1 MSSTFWVCQKIE
13 IKTDPETCDTRNET
27 IRETFQVRIANEKF
41 VPISE
46 EINEQLQ
53 DILKN

>member
-1 MSSTFWVCQKIE
+1 MFWLCQKLK

-27 IRETFQVRIANEKF
+27 IRESFQVRIANEKF

-53 DILKN
+53 DI